1 MRRYSKANVDT
12 HSDGYGRRQRPAIN
26 VKVYHYPTTS
36 KVEDAFKC
44 SEHVASEALTY
55 AFESAQQR
63 FWEDAQDVAR
73 DIFGK
78 HVKVYSEGRSGG
90 WLIVDGINEDVESWD
105 ALAVSEWGRLVKWC
119 EREIQFLTSWDYVK
133 EDIEANRWAEDGAE
147 AYNYIDRKDGRTE
160 CLVDLKNAHEPPPQ

>member
-1 MRRYSKANVDT
+1 MPRFRKADIETWGAFNRRT
-12 HSDGYGRRQRPAIN
+12 TPAIN

-36 KVEDAFKC
+36 KVEDAFSC
-44 SEHVASEALTY
+44 SESVASQALQF

-63 FWEDAQDVAR
+63 FWEDARDEAR
-73 DIFGK
+73 TIFGK

-105 ALAVSEWGRLVKWC
+105 AIAVSRWGRLAKWC

-147 AYNYIDRKDGRTE
+147 AFNFLDFKDGRTE
-160 CLVDLKNAHEPPPQ
+160 CLVDLKNAHLPK